1 VSRKLKVGV
10 IFGGRSG
17 EHEVSLASAS
27 SILDALDRERYE
39 PIPIG
44 ITREGSWLLSGDPL
58 QTLKKSARDGTSPK
72 GQGVAE
78 AVRALKALD
87 VVFPALHGPY
97 GEDGTLQG
105 FLELLDIPYV
115 GAGVLAS
122 ALGMDKA
129 AMKQV
134 FIARGL
140 PVVEHLVAFKREWE
154 KDPEKLMA
162 RIEEAL
168 GYPCFVK
175 PANLGSSVGV
185 SKVTDPQELPQ
196 ALAIAG
202 RYDRKLLIERALDC
216 REIEVSVLGND
227 DPQASLPGEIVPKK
241 AWYDY
246 EAKYREGMSD
256 FLIPAPLAEEKV
268 RAFQRLAIEAFQ
280 AIDGAGMARVDFFLE
295 RGTERIVVNE
305 INTIPGF
312 TTTSVYPKLWAA
324 SGLSYPSLLDRLIDL
339 ALERH
344 AEKGRRSAHLAPP
357 SPWGG

>member
-1 VSRKLKVGV
+1 MSRKLKVGV

-58 QTLKKSARDGTSPK
+58 QTLKKSARDRTSPK
-72 GQGVAE
+72 GEGVAE
-78 AVRALKALD
+78 AVRTLKALD

-134 FIARGL
+134 FLARGL
-140 PVVEHLVAFKREWE
+140 PVVEHLVTFKREWE

-162 RIEEAL
+162 RIEETF

-185 SKVTDPQELPQ
+185 SKVKDPQELSQ
-196 ALAIAG
+196 ALEIAG

-256 FLIPAPLAEEKV
+256 FLIPAPLPEEKV
-268 RAFQRLAIEAFQ
+268 REFQRLAIEAFQ

-324 SGLSYPSLLDRLIDL
+324 SGLSYPILLERLIDL

-344 AEKGRRSAHLAPP
+344 AEKDRRSAHLAPP